1 MKNYKITQTLFA
13 CIVLLFLGIAGASA
27 SIFVE
32 VPLKMMCVESDHIVI
47 ARMISMNSY
56 WGPNHQKIFTDITLE
71 ISDKI
76 KGQLQKGDQ
85 IKMTLAGGTVDGIT
99 TLVIGGPRFIEG
111 QESVLFISEKISAKS
126 GKKYFKLYGLS
137 HGKFD
142 IFTDPTTNEKRVIRD
157 QVDLPLRLEKL
168 GASLPV
174 TNHQSMSL
182 SNFLAHVRAFVH

>member
-1 MKNYKITQTLFA
+1 MQNYKIKHTLFA
-13 CIVLLFLGIAGASA
+13 CSVLLFLGIAGASA

-32 VPLKMMCVESDHIVI
+32 VPLKKMCVESNHIVI

-56 WGPNHQKIFTDITLE
+56 WGPNHQKIYTDITLE

-76 KGQLQKGDQ
+76 KGQLQKGDR
-85 IKMTLAGGTVDGIT
+85 IKMTLAGGTVEGIT
-99 TLVIGGPRFIEG
+99 TLVMGGPRFVDG
-111 QESVLFISEKISAKS
+111 QESVLFIAEKISARS

-157 QVDLPLRLEKL
+157 QVNLPLRLEERR
-168 GASLPV
+168 ASLPV
-174 TNHQSMSL
+174 TNRQSMSL
-182 SNFLAHVRAFVH
+182 SNFLAHARAFVQ